1 MIFVKYD
8 HLVQRFNEEERKR
21 KVLAVLKS
29 SGAVDGLV
37 FVKWN
42 KAVRQ
47 SETKRK
53 NRLTLSWQRVGVFN
67 L

>member
-37 FVKWN
+37 FVK
-42 KAVRQ
+42 
-47 SETKRK
+47 
-53 NRLTLSWQRVGVFN
+53 
-67 L
+67 